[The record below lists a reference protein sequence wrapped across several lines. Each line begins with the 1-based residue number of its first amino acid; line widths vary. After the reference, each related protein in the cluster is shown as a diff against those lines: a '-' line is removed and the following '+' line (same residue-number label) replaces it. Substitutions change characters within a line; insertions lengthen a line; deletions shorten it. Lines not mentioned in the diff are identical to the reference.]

1 MIMCGVYDSESTL
14 VLGGQEGRQ
23 AKCGLLNNPNPYSA
37 VSVPEILILS
47 NMYWYRKQWS
57 Y

>member
-1 MIMCGVYDSESTL
+1 MCGVYDSESTL